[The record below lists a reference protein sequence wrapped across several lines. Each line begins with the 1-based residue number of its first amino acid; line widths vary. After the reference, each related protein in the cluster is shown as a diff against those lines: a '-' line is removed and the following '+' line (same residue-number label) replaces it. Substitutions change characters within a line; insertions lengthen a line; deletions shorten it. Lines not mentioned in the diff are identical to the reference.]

1 MSSSRFRLRALGAVG
16 SVAALALAACSSSG
30 SSSGGGSAS
39 TNSSSGTVTVAV
51 VSNPL
56 ITGQMIPL
64 TQSVFEKQ
72 NPGITVKFAT
82 YTEGDLR
89 AAIEKD
95 VSTHSNA
102 FNVIMIGPYET
113 PLFAKN
119 GWLTNLSTTYIN
131 SDPSY
136 DASDILPSISKA
148 LSYNGSLYAVPFY
161 GESSM
166 LYYRTDMFKAAGL
179 TMPQHPTWAQV
190 QTFAAKLN
198 QPGKVSGICLRGLA
212 GWGDNMASLDTVV
225 NTFGG
230 QWFNMNWQP
239 QLTSPAFENA
249 TNFYVNLVRQ
259 YGEPG
264 ASADSFNQ
272 LLTLYGQGKCAM
284 WYDATVAATS
294 IATTYPSVAAHHR
307 VRLRAGR
314 QDHLS
319 GWLWTWSL
327 GIPQGTS
334 NAGAAWKFVS
344 WATSKQYDS
353 LVAAKYGWAAVPPG
367 TRTSLYSNPSYLAAA
382 KAFAPITIA
391 SINGTD
397 PNHPT
402 VNPVPYVGI
411 QYVDIPQ
418 FESLGVQVGQQIAG
432 AIAGTESV
440 SQALSTSQSDASA
453 YTPAELRPANAVT
466 GPRRCADSSGA
477 PALRTTSCY
486 VNRRASGDGTRRPGP
501 APQGRGP
508 DARGQP
514 PGGVAAPPAAV
525 ARADLHRDLVTQIP
539 FLVTLWYSFQA
550 YFFDIP
556 GGAHWTGLS
565 NYKAVFTDANFRGA
579 LVRSVS

>member
-1 MSSSRFRLRALGAVG
+1 MSSPPFRLRTLAAVG
-16 SVAALALAACSSSG
+16 SVAALVALAACSSSSSTSASGG
-30 SSSGGGSAS
+30 SS
-39 TNSSSGTVTVAV
+39 NSNSGTITVAV

-64 TQSVFEKQ
+64 TTSNFEKMY
-72 NPGITVKFAT
+72 PGITVKFAT

-119 GWLTNLSTTYIN
+119 GWLTDLSTQYIA
-131 SDPSY
+131 SDASY
-136 DASDILPSISKA
+136 DAGDLLPPIAKA
-148 LSYNGSLYAVPFY
+148 LSYKGDLYAAPFY

-166 LYYRTDMFKAAGL
+166 VFYNKALFAQAGL
-179 TMPQHPTWAQV
+179 TMPLHPTWQQI

-198 QPGKVSGICLRGLA
+198 QPGKQSGICLRGLA
-212 GWGDNMASLDTVV
+212 GWGDNMAALDTVV

-230 QWFNMNWQP
+230 EWFNMNWAP
-239 QLTSPAFENA
+239 QLTSPAFEAA
-249 TNFYVNLVRQ
+249 TNFYVNLIRK
-259 YGEPG
+259 YGEAG
-264 ASADSFNQ
+264 ASNDSFNQ

-294 IATTYPSVAAHHR
+294 IATTYPSVAAQTGYAFAP
-307 VRLRAGR
+307 V
-314 QDHLS
+314 DKTTSS

-327 GIPQGTS
+327 GIPQGTA

-391 SINGTD
+391 SIDSTD

-402 VNPVPYVGI
+402 LNPVPYVGI

-440 SQALSTSQSDASA
+440 SQALSTSQSDASV
-453 YTPAELRPANAVT
+453 YTPAELSA
-466 GPRRCADSSGA
+466 G
-477 PALRTTSCY
+477 
-486 VNRRASGDGTRRPGP
+486 
-501 APQGRGP
+501 
-508 DARGQP
+508 
-514 PGGVAAPPAAV
+514 
-525 ARADLHRDLVTQIP
+525 
-539 FLVTLWYSFQA
+539 
-550 YFFDIP
+550 
-556 GGAHWTGLS
+556 
-565 NYKAVFTDANFRGA
+565 
-579 LVRSVS
+579 

>member
-1 MSSSRFRLRALGAVG
+1 MSSPLFRLRTLGALG
-16 SVAALALAACSSSG
+16 SVAALVALAACSSSSSSSGAAG
-30 SSSGGGSAS
+30 SSS
-39 TNSSSGTVTVAV
+39 NSGTITVAV

-95 VSTHSNA
+95 VSTHANT

-113 PLFAKN
+113 PLFAKD
-119 GWLTNLSTTYIN
+119 GWLTDLSSTYIN
-131 SDPSY
+131 SDASY
-136 DASDILPSISKA
+136 DAPDILPSISKA
-148 LSYNGSLYAVPFY
+148 LSYKGDLYAVPFY

-166 LYYRTDMFKAAGL
+166 VYYRKDLFKAAGL
-179 TMPQHPTWAQV
+179 TMPAHPTWQQV
-190 QTFAAKLN
+190 ASFAAQLN

-230 QWFNMNWQP
+230 EWFNMNWQP
-239 QLTSPAFENA
+239 QLTSPAFEAA
-249 TNFYVNLVRQ
+249 TNFYVNLIRKD
-259 YGEPG
+259 GEPG

-294 IATTYPSVAAHHR
+294 IATTYPSMAANTGYAFAP
-307 VRLRAGR
+307 V
-314 QDHLS
+314 DKTTSS

-327 GIPQGTS
+327 GIPQGTANS
-334 NAGAAWKFVS
+334 GAAWKFVS
-344 WATSKQYDS
+344 WATSKNYDS
-353 LVAAKYGWAAVPPG
+353 LVASKYGWAAVPPG

-391 SINGTD
+391 SIDGTD
-397 PNHPT
+397 PDHPT
-402 VNPVPYVGI
+402 VNAVPYIGI

-418 FESLGVQVGQQIAG
+418 FESLGVTVGQQIAG

-440 SQALSTSQSDASA
+440 SQALSAGQAAASQ
-453 YTPAELRPANAVT
+453 YTPAELSA
-466 GPRRCADSSGA
+466 G
-477 PALRTTSCY
+477 
-486 VNRRASGDGTRRPGP
+486 
-501 APQGRGP
+501 
-508 DARGQP
+508 
-514 PGGVAAPPAAV
+514 
-525 ARADLHRDLVTQIP
+525 
-539 FLVTLWYSFQA
+539 
-550 YFFDIP
+550 
-556 GGAHWTGLS
+556 
-565 NYKAVFTDANFRGA
+565 
-579 LVRSVS
+579 

>member
-1 MSSSRFRLRALGAVG
+1 MSSPPFKLRTLGAVG
-16 SVAALALAACSSSG
+16 SVAALVALAACSSS
-30 SSSGGGSAS
+30 STSGSAS
-39 TNSSSGTVTVAV
+39 STSSGNASGTITVAV

-64 TQSVFEKQ
+64 TTSNFEKMY
-72 NPGITVKFAT
+72 PGITVKFAT

-119 GWLTNLSTTYIN
+119 GWLTDLSKQYIA

-136 DASDILPSISKA
+136 DASDLLPSISKA
-148 LSYNGSLYAVPFY
+148 LSYNGDLYSVPFY

-166 LYYRTDMFKAAGL
+166 LYYRTDLFKAAGL

-190 QTFAAKLN
+190 QSFAAKLN

-230 QWFNMNWQP
+230 QWFNMNWAP
-239 QLTSPAFENA
+239 QLTSPAFEAA
-249 TNFYVNLVRQ
+249 TSFYVNLVRQ
-259 YGEPG
+259 YGEAG
-264 ASADSFNQ
+264 ASNDSFNQ

-294 IATTYPSVAAHHR
+294 IATSFPSIAATTGYAFAP
-307 VRLRAGR
+307 V
-314 QDHLS
+314 DKTTSS
-319 GWLWTWSL
+319 GWLWSWAL
-327 GIPQGTS
+327 GIPQGTANS
-334 NAGAAWKFVS
+334 GAAWDFVS

-353 LVAAKYGWAAVPPG
+353 LVASKYGWAAVPPG

-391 SINGTD
+391 SIDSTD
-397 PNHPT
+397 PDHPT
-402 VNPVPYVGI
+402 VGPVPYIGI

-440 SQALSTSQSDASA
+440 SQALSTSQSDASI
-453 YTPAELRPANAVT
+453 YTPSEL
-466 GPRRCADSSGA
+466 SG
-477 PALRTTSCY
+477 S
-486 VNRRASGDGTRRPGP
+486 
-501 APQGRGP
+501 
-508 DARGQP
+508 
-514 PGGVAAPPAAV
+514 
-525 ARADLHRDLVTQIP
+525 
-539 FLVTLWYSFQA
+539 
-550 YFFDIP
+550 
-556 GGAHWTGLS
+556 
-565 NYKAVFTDANFRGA
+565 
-579 LVRSVS
+579 

>member
-1 MSSSRFRLRALGAVG
+1 MSSFRFRLRALGAVG
-16 SVAALALAACSSSG
+16 SVAALVALAACSSSP
-30 SSSGGGSAS
+30 SGSAS
-39 TNSSSGTVTVAV
+39 STSNSGTVTVAV

-102 FNVIMIGPYET
+102 FNVIMIGPYEA

-119 GWLTNLSTTYIN
+119 GWLDNLSSQFIA

-166 LYYRTDMFKAAGL
+166 LYYRADLFKAAGL

-190 QTFAAKLN
+190 ASFAAKLN
-198 QPGKVSGICLRGLA
+198 QPGKVSGVCLRGLA

-230 QWFNMNWQP
+230 EWFNMNWQP

-249 TNFYVNLVRQ
+249 TNFYVNLLRK

-264 ASADSFNQ
+264 APADSFNQ

-294 IATTYPSVAAHHR
+294 IATAYPQIAANTGYAFAP
-307 VRLRAGR
+307 V
-314 QDHLS
+314 DKTKSS

-327 GIPQGTS
+327 GIPQGTA
-334 NAGAAWKFVS
+334 NQGAAWKFVS

-391 SINGTD
+391 SIDGTD
-397 PNHPT
+397 PDHPT
-402 VNPVPYVGI
+402 VNPVPYIGI

-432 AIAGTESV
+432 AIAGTETV
-440 SQALSTSQSDASA
+440 SQALQTSQSDASQ
-453 YTPAELRPANAVT
+453 YTPAEL
-466 GPRRCADSSGA
+466 SG
-477 PALRTTSCY
+477 
-486 VNRRASGDGTRRPGP
+486 G
-501 APQGRGP
+501 
-508 DARGQP
+508 
-514 PGGVAAPPAAV
+514 
-525 ARADLHRDLVTQIP
+525 
-539 FLVTLWYSFQA
+539 
-550 YFFDIP
+550 
-556 GGAHWTGLS
+556 
-565 NYKAVFTDANFRGA
+565 
-579 LVRSVS
+579 